1 MSGYAI
7 TRLSALL
14 TLVLVLAA
22 CPSAP
27 SRIQPEITFAGSP
40 QIGLDVA
47 RIEIVQRYQ
56 STLSDPYVEHLFPKE
71 PAQVIRRWA
80 EDRLVARGTS
90 GTATL
95 IIVNAGVT
103 EEVLARDPGF
113 RGLVTIEQSERYEAE
128 FAVRLEI
135 DQPAT
140 RSTGVSNALA
150 RRSITAPENASL
162 ADREQIWFD
171 LTENTVRDLDAK
183 FEQEVTAGLPQ
194 FLVR

>member
-7 TRLSALL
+7 ARLSALL

-27 SRIQPEITFAGSP
+27 SRVQPDITFAGSP

-56 STLSDPYVEHLFPKE
+56 STLSDPYVEHLFPQE

-103 EEVLARDPGF
+103 EEALARDPGL

-150 RRSITAPENASL
+150 RRSITVPENVSL
-162 ADREQIWFD
+162 AEREQVWFE
-171 LTENTVRDLDAK
+171 LTEKTIRDLDAK
-183 FEQEVTAGLPQ
+183 FEQEVTSGLPQ

>member
-1 MSGYAI
+1 MRGHAI
-7 TRLSALL
+7 ARLSAFLACILL
-14 TLVLVLAA
+14 LSA

-27 SRIQPEITFAGSP
+27 SRVFPDITFAGSP

-47 RIEIVQRYQ
+47 SIEIVQRYRP
-56 STLSDPYVEHLFPKE
+56 TLSDPYVDHLFPRE
-71 PAQVIRRWA
+71 PAAVIRRWA
-80 EDRLVARGTS
+80 EERLVARGTT

-95 IIVNAGVT
+95 IIVNAAVT
-103 EEVLARDPGF
+103 EEALARDPGF

-140 RSTGVSNALA
+140 RSTGETNALA
-150 RRSITAPENASL
+150 RRSITTPENVSL
-162 ADREQIWFD
+162 AEREQVWFE
-171 LTENTVRDLDAK
+171 LTENTIRDLDAK
-183 FEQEVTAGLPQ
+183 FEEEVTAGLPQ

>member
-1 MSGYAI
+1 MKFHAI
-7 TRLSALL
+7 ARLSAFVACVLL
-14 TLVLVLAA
+14 LSA

-27 SRIQPEITFAGSP
+27 SRVFPEITFADSP
-40 QIGLDVA
+40 RIGLDVA

-56 STLSDPYVEHLFPKE
+56 PTLSDPYVDHLFPRE
-71 PAQVIRRWA
+71 PASVIRRWA

-95 IIVNAGVT
+95 VIVNAAVT
-103 EEVLARDPGF
+103 EEALARDPGF

-140 RSTGVSNALA
+140 RSTGQTNALA
-150 RRSITAPENASL
+150 RRSITTPENLSL
-162 ADREQIWFD
+162 ADREQVWFE
-171 LTENTVRDLDAK
+171 LTENTIRDLDAK
-183 FEQEVTAGLPQ
+183 FEEEVTGGLPQ